1 MAQLHP
7 PHTTMSSSPS
17 QHSQTLLSVLYLICE
32 KSNKIKKLKKKKKTV
47 PPGADF
53 KKSKQCFME
62 FRVTVIFFC
71 QALQQVKK
79 KKKLKFGIGFLKQFG
94 TLSQVS
100 NCFLFK
106 NHSALRPIL
115 YVSMSQ

>member
-17 QHSQTLLSVLYLICE
+17 QHSQTQFSIMYLLCE

-53 KKSKQCFME
+53 KKSKQCFRE

-79 KKKLKFGIGFLKQFG
+79 KKVK
-94 TLSQVS
+94 VW
-100 NCFLFK
+100 NWV
-106 NHSALRPIL
+106 P
-115 YVSMSQ
+115 